1 MLQEDEETTPT
12 KRKLKIN
19 IPFSVIEEELAN
31 AYGKLRARAKLP
43 GFRVGKAPQAILEKK
58 FGKDIE
64 KEVIEK
70 IVPEFYSKAV
80 REAQI
85 LPVTYPS
92 IEEKIELIKNQPLSF
107 TATVEVKPELKN
119 LNYEG
124 IALKERTFTV
134 EEDEVQTAIKMFQ
147 AKRVVL
153 KVSEGPVKEDD
164 VAIID
169 CDASV
174 DGKKVAEL
182 SLKDFPLIP
191 GSPQKIPQEIN
202 EAINGKKKGESF
214 DVNITFD
221 KSYPDKTV
229 ADKQVNFKIKVNEI
243 KERILPPLDD
253 EFAKGF
259 ECKNMKELSEK
270 IRENIHNRKKN
281 QINSEFKQELLDNLT
296 NNYNF
301 EVPASMVNRELE
313 FLIDEAKQNALKTGE
328 AIKSEDEI
336 KKEYEKPAIK
346 NVKSLLI
353 LEAIGKKEKI
363 EINEDDVNQS
373 LNEIAAQHNLTPE
386 EIKKIYIMRDGSL
399 DGIKNRLFTDKV
411 LDFILSK
418 ADIEKNAERRIP

>member
-12 KRKLKIN
+12 IRKLKIN

-31 AYGKLRARAKLP
+31 AYGKLRARANLP

-92 IEEKIELIKNQPLSF
+92 IEEKIELTKNQPLSF

-124 IALKERTFTV
+124 ITLKERTFTV
-134 EEDEVQTAIKMFQ
+134 EEDEVQTATKMFQ
-147 AKRVVL
+147 ERRAVL
-153 KVSEGPVKEDD
+153 KVSEGPVKEGD

-202 EAINGKKKGESF
+202 DAINGKKKGESF

-259 ECKNMKELSEK
+259 ECKNMKALSEK

-281 QINSEFKQELLDNLT
+281 QINSEFKQELIDNLT
-296 NNYNF
+296 SSYNF

-328 AIKSEDEI
+328 VIKSDDEI

-363 EINEDDVNQS
+363 EINEDNVNQS

-386 EIKKIYIMRDGSL
+386 EIKKIHIMRDGSL
-399 DGIKNRLFTDKV
+399 DGIKNRLFADKV

-418 ADIEKNAERRIP
+418 ATIEKNAD

>member
-12 KRKLKIN
+12 IRKLKIN

-31 AYGKLRARAKLP
+31 AYGKLRARANLP

-92 IEEKIELIKNQPLSF
+92 IEEKIELTKNQPLSF

-134 EEDEVQTAIKMFQ
+134 EEDEVQTATKMFQ
-147 AKRVVL
+147 ERRAVL
-153 KVSEGPVKEDD
+153 KVSEGPVKEGD

-202 EAINGKKKGESF
+202 DAINGKKKGESF

-259 ECKNMKELSEK
+259 ECKNMKALSEK

-281 QINSEFKQELLDNLT
+281 QINSEFKQELIDNLT
-296 NNYNF
+296 SSYNF

-328 AIKSEDEI
+328 VIKSDDEI

-386 EIKKIYIMRDGSL
+386 EIKKIHIMRDGSL
-399 DGIKNRLFTDKV
+399 DGIKNRLFADKV

-418 ADIEKNAERRIP
+418 ATIEKNAD

>member
-12 KRKLKIN
+12 IRKLKIN

-43 GFRVGKAPQAILEKK
+43 GFRVGKAPHAILEKK

-92 IEEKIELIKNQPLSF
+92 IEEKIELIKNQPLFF

-147 AKRVVL
+147 ARRVVL
-153 KVSEGPVKEDD
+153 KVSEGPVKEGD

-202 EAINGKKKGESF
+202 EAIKGKKKGDSF
-214 DVNITFD
+214 DINIKFD

-229 ADKQVNFKIKVNEI
+229 ADKQVNFKIKINEI

-259 ECKNMKELSEK
+259 ECKNMKELNEK

-281 QINSEFKQELLDNLT
+281 QINIEFKQELIEYLT
-296 NNYNF
+296 NNHNF

-313 FLIDEAKQNALKTGE
+313 LLIDEAKQNVLKTGK
-328 AIKSEDEI
+328 AIKSDDEI

-373 LNEIAAQHNLTPE
+373 LNEIAVQHNLTPE

-418 ADIEKNAERRIP
+418 ADIEKNTD

>member
-12 KRKLKIN
+12 IRKLKIN

-31 AYGKLRARAKLP
+31 AYGKLRARANLP

-92 IEEKIELIKNQPLSF
+92 IEEKIELTKNQPLSF

-124 IALKERTFTV
+124 ITLKERTFTV
-134 EEDEVQTAIKMFQ
+134 EEDEVQTATKMFQ
-147 AKRVVL
+147 ERRAVL
-153 KVSEGPVKEDD
+153 KVSEGPVKEGD

-202 EAINGKKKGESF
+202 DAINGKKKGESF

-259 ECKNMKELSEK
+259 ECKNMKALSEK

-281 QINSEFKQELLDNLT
+281 QINSEFKQELIDNLT
-296 NNYNF
+296 SSYNF

-328 AIKSEDEI
+328 VIKSDDEI

-386 EIKKIYIMRDGSL
+386 EIKKIHIMRDGSL
-399 DGIKNRLFTDKV
+399 DGIKNRLFADKV

-418 ADIEKNAERRIP
+418 ATIEKNAD

>member
-1 MLQEDEETTPT
+1 MLQEVEETTPT
-12 KRKLKIN
+12 IRKLKIN
-19 IPFSVIEEELAN
+19 IPFSVIEEELAS
-31 AYGKLRARAKLP
+31 AYGKLRVRAKLP

-58 FGKDIE
+58 FCKDIE

-119 LNYEG
+119 LNYKG
-124 IALKERTFTV
+124 IALKEKKFTV

-147 AKRVVL
+147 ARRVVL
-153 KVSEGPVKEDD
+153 KVSEGPAKEGD

-174 DGKKVAEL
+174 DGKKVAAL

-202 EAINGKKKGESF
+202 EAIKGKKKGESF

-270 IRENIHNRKKN
+270 IRENIYNGKKN
-281 QINSEFKQELLDNLT
+281 QINSEFKQELIDNLT
-296 NNYNF
+296 DNYNF

-328 AIKSEDEI
+328 AIKLDDEI

-373 LNEIAAQHNLTPE
+373 LNEIAVQHNLTPE
-386 EIKKIYIMRDGSL
+386 EIKKIYIMRNGSL
-399 DGIKNRLFTDKV
+399 DGIKNRLFADKV

-418 ADIEKNAERRIP
+418 ANIEKNAD